1 MAIYKE
7 YQWEHFQLLIW
18 KLDEADEPAIKPEEL
33 SEPDQK
39 KWQKIKNPQRRR
51 EFLGARAALAELL
64 GASPKLSYSESGAPK
79 LDSHQGVSLTHNRE
93 YAAAMIS
100 KNYRVGLDLEAYRP
114 QMTQLKSRYL
124 SDQELNSLGKDNENL
139 QRLSSYWCAK
149 ESLIKLLDAPELDLR
164 KQIRISPFHL
174 GKSAISK
181 AVIKKQDEQLIF
193 PLYFKLEKDFCL
205 CFSFH

>member
-18 KLDEADEPAIKPEEL
+18 KLEEVEELPIKPEEL

-39 KWQKIKNPQRRR
+39 KWQRIKNPQRRL

-64 GASPKLSYSESGAPK
+64 GHSPKLSFSDSGAPQIG
-79 LDSHQGVSLTHNRE
+79 SHQGVSLTHNRD

-100 KNYRVGLDLEAYRP
+100 KNYRVGIDLEAYRP
-114 QMTQLKSRYL
+114 QMAQLKTRFL
-124 SDQELNSLGKDNENL
+124 SQQELNSLGKDDENL
-139 QRLSSYWCAK
+139 QKLSSYWCAK

-174 GKSAISK
+174 GKSATSK
-181 AVIKKQDEQLIF
+181 ALIKKSGKQLIL

>member
-18 KLDEADEPAIKPEEL
+18 KLDPEEELPIKPEEL

-39 KWQKIKNPQRRR
+39 KWQKIKNAQRRL
-51 EFLGARAALAELL
+51 EFLSARAALAELL
-64 GASPKLSYSESGAPK
+64 GASPKLSYSDSGAPK
-79 LDSHQGVSLTHNRE
+79 LESHQGISLTHNRN

-100 KNYRVGLDLEAYRP
+100 KSHQVGLDLEAYRP

-124 SDQELNSLGKDNENL
+124 STQELNSLGQEDDL

-174 GKSAISK
+174 GMSATSK
-181 AVIKKQDEQLIF
+181 ALIKYQGKQLVL